1 VEGVAVKAR
10 DRGDKR
16 ACECCGTKTMFVF
29 EVTGK
34 RGGHVRWADAC
45 VQCGEQPALT
55 GKLK

>member
-16 ACECCGTKTMFVF
+16 PCELCSTKTLFVF

-34 RGGHVRWADAC
+34 RGAHKRWADVC
-45 VQCGEQPALT
+45 VPCGEHPALT